1 MRLPR
6 TKPQAHLRAL
16 AAITLRSPT
25 LAGSGS
31 EGGMKGGIGKRGT
44 ALKGAHHNHADNDQ
58 DQADDAVDRRQ
69 AALGIAPAQRFN
81 DLAAND

>member
-6 TKPQAHLRAL
+6 TKPQAHLKAL
-16 AAITLRSPT
+16 AAITLRSPHP
-25 LAGSGS
+25 GREWERRGN
-31 EGGMKGGIGKRGT
+31 EGGIGKRGT
-44 ALKGAHHNHADNDQ
+44 ALKGAHHNHADDDQ